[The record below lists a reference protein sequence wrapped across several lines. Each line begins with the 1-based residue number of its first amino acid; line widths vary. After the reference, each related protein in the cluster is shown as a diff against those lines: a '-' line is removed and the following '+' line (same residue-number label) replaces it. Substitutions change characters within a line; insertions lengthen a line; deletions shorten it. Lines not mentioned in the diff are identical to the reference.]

1 MPHYK
6 KLRPLTSKE
15 YELILRL
22 IKQGFKYHEI
32 VAQVQ
37 SQLSSSVKTC
47 HIAQVKRE
55 TGIGTRKAWN
65 TGKRYTLS
73 SHEHHEPEP
82 PKGVGFHAGHRTYLS

>member
-1 MPHYK
+1 MPQYK

-22 IKQGFKYHEI
+22 IKQGFIYREI

-37 SQLSSSVKTC
+37 SQLGSSIKTC

-55 TGIGTRKAWN
+55 TRIRTRGAWN
-65 TGKRYTLS
+65 TGKRYTLP
-73 SHEHHEPEP
+73 SHEPD
-82 PKGVGFHAGHRTYLS
+82 PKNGFGFSTGRRASPS